1 MQPKKFRK
9 ILISGRAAVGWSAIL
24 MPKLVARAWGVG
36 TFPDRGVRYTI
47 RLFGIRNALMS
58 YQLYQAERSD
68 ADPEEVEEVLRQGI
82 VVDVFDVLF
91 GCLFFLV
98 IILTGYHSFLG
109 NCLNK
114 FKINENNYSSK
125 FFRIFNEVPTILLIL
140 IVFIVILKPI

>member
-91 GCLFFLV
+91 GL
-98 IILTGYHSFLG
+98 GASGKKSSGSFNAAVPVVASAIGVLLG
-109 NCLNK
+109 LLGREHTDVSESH
-114 FKINENNYSSK
+114 NE
-125 FFRIFNEVPTILLIL
+125 
-140 IVFIVILKPI
+140 

>member
-1 MQPKKFRK
+1 
-9 ILISGRAAVGWSAIL
+9 

-91 GCLFFLV
+91 G
-98 IILTGYHSFLG
+98 LG
-109 NCLNK
+109 ASGKNGRDGKC
-114 FKINENNYSSK
+114 Y
-125 FFRIFNEVPTILLIL
+125 
-140 IVFIVILKPI
+140 